1 MNAYGVRANVCPGDS
16 FSLNCH
22 CMVLICLVSALNGR
36 VHPISVRFECAQ
48 GRLTV
53 FPGELLTT
61 RGELTLLSDGM
72 ESQSIKPDPKFV
84 HGVVVACPFV
94 NVGRGLLLLET
105 YAFSVSRAFL
115 LSIIGVRM
123 VYHKEGISET

>member
-61 RGELTLLSDGM
+61 QADIIVRRNGVAIYKAGPEIRPWRG
-72 ESQSIKPDPKFV
+72 
-84 HGVVVACPFV
+84 
-94 NVGRGLLLLET
+94 
-105 YAFSVSRAFL
+105 SRVP
-115 LSIIGVRM
+115 VRQCRAR
-123 VYHKEGISET
+123 IAIA